1 MDTRILKACI
11 VTLLA
16 SLIVTVGSRR
26 INVETVLGL
35 GPGSILELNKDAE
48 EPLEILINNKQV
60 GTGEAIKVGENFG
73 VRVSKML
80 SPKKR
85 VEALAG

>member
-1 MDTRILKACI
+1 MATDLDTILKLK
-11 VTLLA
+11 VPF
-16 SLIVTVGSRR
+16 IVTVGARR
-26 INVETVLGL
+26 ISLETVLGF
-35 GPGSILELNKDAE
+35 GPGSIVELTKSAD
-48 EPLEILINNKQV
+48 EPLEILINNKEV

-73 VRVSKML
+73 VRITKML

>member
-1 MDTRILKACI
+1 MATDVQTILQLK
-11 VTLLA
+11 VP
-16 SLIVTVGSRR
+16 LIVTVGTQR
-26 INVETVLGL
+26 VPLETVLGF
-35 GPGSILELNKDAE
+35 GPGSIVELTKEAE

-80 SPKKR
+80 SPQQR

>member
-1 MDTRILKACI
+1 MATDLDTILKLK
-11 VTLLA
+11 VP
-16 SLIVTVGSRR
+16 LIVTVGSQR
-26 INVETVLGL
+26 IALESVLGF
-35 GPGSILELNKDAE
+35 GPGSIVELSKASD

-73 VRVSKML
+73 VRVSEVL
-80 SPKKR
+80 PPEER